1 MPYMRYLWALP
12 LTAVFLLLR
21 GQTASNAYVDGQLC
35 AGCHMKIAQTYALT
49 GMARSFG
56 RPQSQKTLEDYTRG
70 TPFYH
75 QMSGTWYAML
85 RRDGAYYQRRWR
97 IGYDGK
103 QIDVQESRID
113 YIMGSGN
120 HARTYLHRT
129 DRGALLELPLAW
141 YPENGGEWAMSP
153 GHDREYA
160 LPPRTIAYE
169 CMFCH
174 NAYPQIPAG
183 HAEPGSEPL
192 YTSAL
197 PAGIDCQ
204 RCHGPGGNHVHAA
217 LAKGASVEEVRKAI
231 VNPSRLSTERQMEVC
246 MQCHLETTSGQL
258 PHSLVKYGREPFSY
272 RPGEPLGSFM
282 IFFDRAPGGKSEN
295 DFEIVNSAY
304 RLRKSQCFLQS
315 GGKLTCTT
323 CHNPHDIDRGEQAAL
338 RYNGVCEGC
347 HASAL
352 RQAVAQGKHTAAVD
366 CIGCHMP
373 KRRTQDVVHAVMTDH
388 LIARH
393 PPQPDL
399 TAPIAE
405 KLDLAANQYHG
416 EVVPYYPSLEPR
428 TGENALYLAVAQVT
442 QKSNLAKGL
451 PRLAAEIAAQKPA
464 RAEFYIELGQA
475 LLSAGKRT
483 GAIEAFEEAAKRK
496 PGSPVVS
503 LNLGDALTEAG
514 QPARAVAALTRA
526 LRLAPNDALLWYQ
539 LGIAHSAAGRDAEA
553 IAAFRQSVALD
564 PDLTEA
570 HNLLGAALAGS
581 GDLDSAQKELLRA
594 LQINP
599 DYPDAQ
605 GNLGHLLAARGDFAE
620 AAYYLARSVHLKPN
634 DAEIRTNYAVTLAGL
649 KQFEEAQQQIDA
661 AVKADPKSPEA
672 HNFRGTLLEHA
683 GNTAGALSEFL
694 EAVKLQP
701 DFGRARLNAAR
712 MLAAKGDNAGAIQ
725 QLRQAANS
733 TDANVR
739 LQAAVALKQ
748 IDGQR

>member
-1 MPYMRYLWALP
+1 MPYMRYLWAIP

-21 GQTASNAYVDGQLC
+21 GQTASNAYVEGQLC

-49 GMARSFG
+49 GMARSFH
-56 RPQSQKTLEDYTRG
+56 RPQTQNTLEDYTRG
-70 TPFYH
+70 NPFYH
-75 QMSGTWYAML
+75 RLSGTWYAMEQ
-85 RRDGAYYQRRWR
+85 RDGAYYQRRWR
-97 IGYDGK
+97 IGYAGK
-103 QIDVQESRID
+103 EIDVQESRID

-120 HARTYLHRT
+120 HARTYLHQT
-129 DRGALLELPLAW
+129 ERGALIELPLAW
-141 YPENGGEWAMSP
+141 YPEHGGEWAMSP

-160 LPPRTIAYE
+160 LPPRDIAYE

-192 YTSAL
+192 YTGAL
-197 PAGIDCQ
+197 PEGIDCQ
-204 RCHGPGGNHVHAA
+204 RCHGPGGNHVRAA
-217 LAKGASVEEVRKAI
+217 QAKGASVEEVRRAI
-231 VNPSRLSTERQMEVC
+231 VNPGRLSGERQMEVC

-258 PHSLVKYGREPFSY
+258 PHSIVKYGREPFSY
-272 RPGEPLGSFM
+272 RPGEPLGNFM
-282 IFFDRAPGGKSEN
+282 IFFDRAPAGKSES

-315 GGKLTCTT
+315 GGKLTCIT
-323 CHNPHDIDRGEQAAL
+323 CHNPHDVERGERAAVH
-338 RYNGVCEGC
+338 YNGVCGGC
-347 HASAL
+347 HASRL
-352 RQAVAQGKHTAAVD
+352 RQAVALGKHTAAAD
-366 CIGCHMP
+366 CISCHMP

-388 LIARH
+388 LIGRH
-393 PPQPDL
+393 PPQSDPP
-399 TAPIAE
+399 APIAE
-405 KLDLAANQYHG
+405 KLDLDANQYHG

-428 TGENALYLAVAQVT
+428 TGENALYVAVAQVT
-442 QKSNLAKGL
+442 QKSNLAMGL

-464 RAEFYIELGQA
+464 RPEFYIELGQA
-475 LLSAGKRT
+475 FLSAGKRT
-483 GAIEAFEEAAKRK
+483 SAVGAFEEAAKRR
-496 PGSPVVS
+496 PDSPVVA
-503 LNLGDALTEAG
+503 LNLADALTEAG
-514 QPARAVAALTRA
+514 QPARAVAVLTRA
-526 LRLAPNDALLWYQ
+526 LRLEPTDALLWYQ

-553 IAAFRQSVALD
+553 IAAYRKSVAHD
-564 PDLTEA
+564 PELTEA

-599 DYPDAQ
+599 DYPDAL
-605 GNLGHLLAARGDFAE
+605 GNLGHLLAARGDLAE
-620 AAYYLARSVHLKPN
+620 AAFYFARSIKLKPN

-683 GNTAGALSEFL
+683 GNSAEALSEFL
-694 EAVKLQP
+694 EAVKLLP

-712 MLAAKGDNAGAIQ
+712 MLTAKGDNAAAIQ

-733 TDANVR
+733 TDASVR
-739 LQAAVALKQ
+739 LQAAAALRQ
-748 IDGQR
+748 IGGRR